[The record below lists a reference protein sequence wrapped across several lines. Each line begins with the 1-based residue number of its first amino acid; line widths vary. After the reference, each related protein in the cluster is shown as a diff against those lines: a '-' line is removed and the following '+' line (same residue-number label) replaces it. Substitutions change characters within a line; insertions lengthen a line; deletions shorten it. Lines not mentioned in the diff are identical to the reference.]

1 MKLTTKILLGL
12 VVGAA
17 VGVAVQASGSEN
29 ARAAVLAFE
38 PLGTAFIRLISMV
51 VVPLV
56 VASLFVGICSVGDVR
71 RLGRIGTRSLAY
83 FLITTIIASSIG
95 LCLGV
100 LVKPGTSL
108 NPDVRDR
115 IAAEYQA
122 GADESAVAAEAVSLT
137 DQLVEIIPRNPIAA
151 AANMNLLPLIF
162 ATLVFGAAASVLEPS
177 KREPMVA
184 VMEGVNAAS
193 GVIIHW
199 VMKLAPY
206 AVLVLIAGAMARFGV
221 ELLRGLLL
229 YSILIIVGELVHG
242 FGVLMLA
249 LRLAGVNVRAFWKHV
264 ADGPL
269 MAFSTASSNA
279 ALPVSLEV
287 AERNLGVSKEVRSFV
302 LPVGATLNMNG
313 SALYKGLT
321 VVFIAQVYGV
331 PLGVAEYVTIIF
343 ASTMAAVAGVGVPGS
358 SLVTTLIVLGAIGMG
373 PQAAAGIALVVG
385 LDRFLDMFRTGI
397 NVLGDLTCTAIVAK
411 GEGETLNA

>member
-12 VVGAA
+12 VLGA
-17 VGVAVQASGSEN
+17 VIGVAVQASGSEG
-29 ARAAVLAFE
+29 AKSVVLAFE

-56 VASLFVGICSVGDVR
+56 VASLFVGTCSVGDIR
-71 RLGRIGTRSLAY
+71 RLGRIGGRSLAY
-83 FLITTIIASSIG
+83 FLLTTTIAATIG
-95 LCLGV
+95 LYLGV
-100 LVKPGTSL
+100 LVQPGASMD
-108 NPDVRDR
+108 PEVRDR

-122 GADESAVAAEAVSLT
+122 GAEASAATAETVSLV
-137 DQLVEIIPRNPIAA
+137 DRMVEIVPRNPIGAA
-151 AANMNLLPLIF
+151 ADMNLLPLIF
-162 ATLVFGAAASVLEPS
+162 ATLMFGAAASVLEPK
-177 KREPMVA
+177 KREPLVGFFDA
-184 VMEGVNAAS
+184 VNAAS
-193 GVIIHW
+193 GVIIDW

-206 AVLVLIAGAMARFGV
+206 AVLILIAGALARFGV
-221 ELLRGLLL
+221 EMLQALLL
-229 YSILIIVGELVHG
+229 YSVLIIVGESLHG

-249 LRLAGVNVRAFWKHV
+249 LRMAGVSVKGFWRHV

-269 MAFSTASSNA
+269 VAFSTASSNA

-287 AERNLGVSKEVRSFV
+287 AEKNLGVSNEVASFV

-321 VVFIAQVYGV
+321 VAFIAQVYGV
-331 PLGVAEYVTIIF
+331 PLGPAEHVTIII

-385 LDRFLDMFRTGI
+385 LDRFLDMFRTGV
-397 NVLGDLTCTAIVAK
+397 NVLGDLTCAAIVAK
-411 GEGETLNA
+411 GEGETLKA

>member
-1 MKLTTKILLGL
+1 VKLTTKILLGL

-17 VGVAVQASGSEN
+17 VGIAVQASGSEN
-29 ARAAVLAFE
+29 ARTAVLAFE

-331 PLGVAEYVTIIF
+331 PLGIAEYVTIIF

-397 NVLGDLTCTAIVAK
+397 NVLGDLACTAIVAK
-411 GEGETLNA
+411 GEGEALNA

>member
-12 VVGAA
+12 VIGAVA
-17 VGVAVQASGSEN
+17 GVAVQASGSEG
-29 ARAAVLAFE
+29 AKDLLLAFE

-56 VASLFVGICSVGDVR
+56 VASLFVGTCSVGDVR

-83 FLITTIIASSIG
+83 FLVTTVIASSIG

-100 LVKPGTSL
+100 LVKPGARL
-108 NPDVRDR
+108 APDVRDR
-115 IAAEYQA
+115 IAAEYREN
-122 GADESAVAAEAVSLT
+122 ADASAATAEDISLT
-137 DQLVEIIPRNPIAA
+137 DQLVEIVPRNPIRAA
-151 AANMNLLPLIF
+151 ADMKLLPLIF
-162 ATLVFGAAASVLEPS
+162 ATLVFGAAASVLEPA
-177 KREPMVA
+177 KREPLMA
-184 VMEGVNAAS
+184 FFEGVNAAS
-193 GVIIHW
+193 GVIIQW

-206 AVLVLIAGAMARFGV
+206 AVLVLIAGALARFGID
-221 ELLRGLLL
+221 LLRGLLL
-229 YSILIIVGELVHG
+229 YSVLIIIGELLHG

-249 LRLAGVNVRAFWKHV
+249 LRMAGVKVVTFWKHV

-287 AERNLGVSKEVRSFV
+287 AEHNLGVSKEVRSFV

-321 VVFIAQVYGV
+321 VPFIAQVYGV
-331 PLGVAEYVTIIF
+331 PLGPAEYVTIIL

-385 LDRFLDMFRTGI
+385 LDRFLDMFRTGV

-411 GEGETLNA
+411 GEGEELRE

>member
-12 VVGAA
+12 VVGAV
-17 VGVAVQASGSEN
+17 VGVAVQASGSES
-29 ARAAVLAFE
+29 AKSAVLAFE

-56 VASLFVGICSVGDVR
+56 VASLFVGTCSVGDVR
-71 RLGRIGTRSLAY
+71 RLGRIGTRSLVY
-83 FLITTIIASSIG
+83 FLVTTVIASSIG

-108 NPDVRDR
+108 DHDVRDR
-115 IAAEYQA
+115 IAAEYRE
-122 GADESAVAAEAVSLT
+122 GADASAATAEDVSLK

-151 AANMNLLPLIF
+151 AAEMNLLPLIF
-162 ATLVFGAAASVLEPS
+162 ATLVFGAAASMLEPA
-177 KREPMVA
+177 KREPIVA
-184 VMEGVNAAS
+184 VLEGVNAAS
-193 GVIIHW
+193 GIIIHW

-229 YSILIIVGELVHG
+229 YSVLIIVGELVHG
-242 FGVLMLA
+242 FGVLMLT
-249 LRLAGVNVRAFWKHV
+249 LRLAGINVRAFWKQV

-287 AERNLGVSKEVRSFV
+287 AEHNLRVSKEVRSFV

-313 SALYKGLT
+313 SAIYKGLT

-331 PLGVAEYVTIIF
+331 PLGAAEYVTIIF

-385 LDRFLDMFRTGI
+385 LDRFLDMFRTGV
-397 NVLGDLTCTAIVAK
+397 NVLGDLTCAAIVAK
-411 GEGETLNA
+411 GEGEELMA

>member
-29 ARAAVLAFE
+29 AKAAVLAFE

-193 GVIIHW
+193 GIIIHW

-229 YSILIIVGELVHG
+229 YSSLIIIGELVHG

-411 GEGETLNA
+411 WEGEKLND

>member
-12 VVGAA
+12 VLGAV
-17 VGVAVQASGSEN
+17 VGVAVQATGSEGAKN
-29 ARAAVLAFE
+29 AVLAFE

-56 VASLFVGICSVGDVR
+56 VASLFVGTCSVGDVR
-71 RLGRIGTRSLAY
+71 RLGRIGGRSLAY
-83 FLITTIIASSIG
+83 FVVTTLIASTIG
-95 LCLGV
+95 LYLGV
-100 LVKPGTSL
+100 LVKPGASL
-108 NPDVRDR
+108 DPEVRDQ

-122 GADESAVAAEAVSLT
+122 TAEASAAVVETVSLR
-137 DQLVEIIPRNPIAA
+137 DRLLEIIPRNPIGAA
-151 AANMNLLPLIF
+151 ADMDLLPLIF
-162 ATLVFGAAASVLEPS
+162 ATLLFAAAASVLEPARR
-177 KREPMVA
+177 KPLVDFFDA
-184 VMEGVNAAS
+184 VNGAAA
-193 GVIIHW
+193 VIIDW

-206 AVLVLIAGAMARFGV
+206 AVFILIAGAMARFGV
-221 ELLRGLLL
+221 GLLRGLLL
-229 YSILIIVGELVHG
+229 YSVLIIVGEALHG

-249 LRLAGVNVRAFWKHV
+249 LRGAGVSIRAFWKHV

-287 AERNLGVSKEVRSFV
+287 AQKNLGVSSEVASFV

-321 VVFIAQVYGV
+321 VAFIAQVYGV
-331 PLGVAEYVTIIF
+331 GLGPAEHVTIIF
-343 ASTMAAVAGVGVPGS
+343 AGVGVPGS

-385 LDRFLDMFRTGI
+385 LDRFLDMFRTGV
-397 NVLGDLTCTAIVAK
+397 NVLGDLVCTAIVAK
-411 GEGETLNA
+411 GEGETLRA

>member
-1 MKLTTKILLGL
+1 VKLTTKILLGL
-12 VVGAA
+12 VVGAV
-17 VGVAVQASGSEN
+17 VGVAVQASGSEG
-29 ARAAVLAFE
+29 AKDLLLAFE

-56 VASLFVGICSVGDVR
+56 VASLFIGTCSVGDVR

-83 FLITTIIASSIG
+83 FLVTTVIASSIG

-100 LVKPGTSL
+100 LMKPGARL
-108 NPDVRDR
+108 APDVRDR
-115 IAAEYQA
+115 IAAEYREN
-122 GADESAVAAEAVSLT
+122 ADASAAAAEDISLT
-137 DQLVEIIPRNPIAA
+137 DQLVEIVPRNPIRAA
-151 AANMNLLPLIF
+151 ADMNLLPLIF
-162 ATLVFGAAASVLEPS
+162 ATLVFGAAASVLEPAR
-177 KREPMVA
+177 REPLVA
-184 VMEGVNAAS
+184 FLEGVNAAS
-193 GVIIHW
+193 GVIIQW

-206 AVLVLIAGAMARFGV
+206 AVLVLIAGALARFGI

-229 YSILIIVGELVHG
+229 YSVLIIIGELLHG

-249 LRLAGVNVRAFWKHV
+249 LRMAGIKVVTFWKHV

-287 AERNLGVSKEVRSFV
+287 AEHNLGVSKEVRSFV

-321 VVFIAQVYGV
+321 VPFIAQVYGV
-331 PLGVAEYVTIIF
+331 PLGPAEYVTIIL

-385 LDRFLDMFRTGI
+385 LDRFLDMFRTGV

-411 GEGETLNA
+411 GEGEELRA

>member
-56 VASLFVGICSVGDVR
+56 VASLFVGTCSVGDVR

-411 GEGETLNA
+411 GEGEALNA

>member
-1 MKLTTKILLGL
+1 VKLTTKILLGL

-17 VGVAVQASGSEN
+17 VGVTVQASGSEN

-331 PLGVAEYVTIIF
+331 PLGIAEYVTIIF

-411 GEGETLNA
+411 GEGEALNA

>member
-12 VVGAA
+12 VVGAV
-17 VGVAVQASGSEN
+17 VGVAVQASGSEG
-29 ARAAVLAFE
+29 AKDLLLAFE

-56 VASLFVGICSVGDVR
+56 VASLFVGTCSVGDVR

-83 FLITTIIASSIG
+83 FLVTTVIASSIG

-100 LVKPGTSL
+100 LMKPGARL
-108 NPDVRDR
+108 APDVRDR
-115 IAAEYQA
+115 IAAEYREN
-122 GADESAVAAEAVSLT
+122 ADASAAAAEDISLT
-137 DQLVEIIPRNPIAA
+137 DQLVEIVPRNPIRAA
-151 AANMNLLPLIF
+151 ADMNLLPLIF
-162 ATLVFGAAASVLEPS
+162 ATLVFGAAASVLEPAR
-177 KREPMVA
+177 REPLVA
-184 VMEGVNAAS
+184 FLEGVNAAS
-193 GVIIHW
+193 GVIIQW

-206 AVLVLIAGAMARFGV
+206 AVLVLIAGALARFGI

-229 YSILIIVGELVHG
+229 YSVLIIIGELLHG

-249 LRLAGVNVRAFWKHV
+249 LRMAGIKVVTFWKHV

-287 AERNLGVSKEVRSFV
+287 AEHNLGVSKEVRSFV

-321 VVFIAQVYGV
+321 VPFIAQVYGV
-331 PLGVAEYVTIIF
+331 PLGPAEYVTIIL

-385 LDRFLDMFRTGI
+385 LDRFLDMFRTGV
-397 NVLGDLTCTAIVAK
+397 NVLGDLTCTAREELRA
-411 GEGETLNA
+411 

>member
-12 VVGAA
+12 VLGVV
-17 VGVAVQASGSEN
+17 VGVVVQASGSIG
-29 ARAAVLAFE
+29 AKGVVLAFE

-56 VASLFVGICSVGDVR
+56 VASLFVGTCSVGDVR
-71 RLGRIGTRSLAY
+71 RLGRIGGRSVAL
-83 FLITTIIASSIG
+83 FLVTTLIASTIG
-95 LCLGV
+95 LYLGV
-100 LVKPGTSL
+100 LFKPGASL
-108 NPDVRDR
+108 DPEVRDR

-122 GADESAVAAEAVSLT
+122 TAEASAAIVETVSVKDRL
-137 DQLVEIIPRNPIAA
+137 LEIIPRNPVGAA
-151 AANMNLLPLIF
+151 ADMDLLPLIF
-162 ATLVFGAAASVLEPS
+162 ATLLFAAAASVLEPA
-177 KREPMVA
+177 RRQPLVA
-184 VMEGVNAAS
+184 FFEAVNGAA
-193 GVIIHW
+193 GVIIDW

-206 AVLVLIAGAMARFGV
+206 AVFFLIAAAMARFGV
-221 ELLRGLLL
+221 GLLRGLLL
-229 YSILIIVGELVHG
+229 YSVLIIVGEALHG

-249 LRLAGVNVRAFWKHV
+249 LRAAGVNIRAFWRHV

-287 AERNLGVSKEVRSFV
+287 AQKKLGVSNEVASFV

-321 VVFIAQVYGV
+321 VAFIAQVYGV
-331 PLGVAEYVTIIF
+331 ALGPAEQVTIILT
-343 ASTMAAVAGVGVPGS
+343 STMAAVAGVGVPGS

-385 LDRFLDMFRTGI
+385 LDRFLDMFRTGV
-397 NVLGDLTCTAIVAK
+397 NVLGDLVCTAIVAK